1 MRWNATQ
8 SAQTEPEAQAR
19 DLDDRA
25 QFVGMRAG
33 IGTTAGWKP
42 AVHQNGLEAHSTGAD
57 VSCSHCG
64 LPVPAGLVE
73 PSASLQFCCTGCRT
87 VYDVI
92 RGCGLENYYR
102 LRSADDRAA
111 RPASVSGRTYSELD
125 DPTFATLYVRDTNNG
140 LKSVELLLEGIHCNA
155 CVWLVEKLPM
165 IASHVV
171 EARLDLGRSLV
182 RIAWNPARGSLSTAA
197 AALDSLGYTAHPA
210 RDTTARELRRREDR
224 KLLIKIAV
232 AGALAGNV
240 MLLAFALYGGM
251 FTGIEAS
258 IETMFRYC
266 STMLGV
272 LSLAWPGG
280 VFFRGAIAAIRTR
293 TAHLDLP
300 IAIGLSAGAV
310 AGVVNTILGRGE
322 IYFDSLCVLVFLLLI
337 GRWIQRRQQRSAA
350 DSVELLYCMTP
361 SVARVIEA
369 DRVRDSP
376 IEAVA
381 PGMLC
386 EVRAGETIPVDGVI
400 EAGSSAVDQSLLTG
414 ESQPQDVTIGAPVCA
429 GTLNVSGVL
438 RVRAEATG
446 EASRVGKLM
455 ALVQRS
461 AQESAPI
468 VRMADRIAGY
478 FTVGMISLA
487 TFTFGI
493 WALWD
498 VSRAIDHATALL
510 IVTCPCA
517 LGLATPLSMTVA
529 IGRAA
534 RRGILIKGGESIE
547 VLARTGTIVLD
558 KTGTLTEGK
567 AMLLAWHGDESLR
580 AAAVAVESC
589 SSHPI
594 ARAIVSASRETQ
606 PFPPVTNVRQIV
618 GGGIVGQ
625 VDGREIVIGSR
636 RFLESRGASVPADLG
651 IAADRALADG
661 CTPIFVASAGVAGAV
676 AVLGDPIRADARQS
690 LDALRKMGW
699 RIEILSG
706 DHSRVVAAVAERL
719 GVPAEQATGDASP
732 EDKLARVRELQGV
745 APAISRCFSADR
757 PPRDIEL
764 HSQAHPLIA
773 GATGP
778 VIMVGDGI
786 NDAAALRAATIG
798 IAVHGGAEA
807 SLSAASVYL
816 NQPGLSPIVELI
828 AAGRRATRVIRMN
841 LCASLCYNI
850 LAAALAMTGILNP
863 LIAAILM
870 PLSSLTVVSIAVG
883 GRSFS
888 ARSDRASLPD
898 GVRGGRSVA
907 SEPGA
912 QATGLCARETPLAS
926 SATHS
931 VSRLTPLARARGSDV
946 SDARASDSAAAQGSN
961 SLPNGGRA

>member
-1 MRWNATQ
+1 MRSNATM
-8 SAQTEPEAQAR
+8 SAPLQFEAQSGASR
-19 DLDDRA
+19 ATSIALDA
-25 QFVGMRAG
+25 
-33 IGTTAGWKP
+33 T
-42 AVHQNGLEAHSTGAD
+42 N
-57 VSCSHCG
+57 CSHCG

-73 PSASLQFCCTGCRT
+73 PNASLQFCCTGCRT

-92 RGCGLENYYR
+92 HGCGLESYYR
-102 LRSADDRAA
+102 LRKSDDQAA
-111 RPASVSGRTYSELD
+111 RPATVSGRSYLELD
-125 DPTFATLYVRDTNNG
+125 DPAFAELYVRDTQSG
-140 LKSVELLLEGIHCNA
+140 LKAVELLLEGIHCNA

-165 IASHVV
+165 LVPFVV
-171 EARLDLGRSLV
+171 ESRLDLGRSLV
-182 RIAWNPARGSLSTAA
+182 RITWDPSRGPLSQAA
-197 AALDSLGYTAHPA
+197 AALDSLGYAAHPA
-210 RDTTARELRRREDR
+210 RGTTARDLRRREDR

-251 FTGIEAS
+251 FTGIEAP

-266 STMLGV
+266 STILGV

-300 IAIGLSAGAV
+300 IAIGLSAGAI
-310 AGVVNTILGRGE
+310 AGVVNTILARGE

-361 SVARVIEA
+361 SMARIVEV
-369 DRVRDSP
+369 DRVREAP
-376 IEAVA
+376 IEAVT

-386 EVRAGETIPVDGVI
+386 EVRAGETIPVDGVV
-400 EAGSSAVDQSLLTG
+400 EYGASAVDQSLLTG
-414 ESQPQDVTIGAPVCA
+414 ESRPQDVATGDGVCA

-446 EASRVGKLM
+446 ESSRVGKLM

-461 AQESAPI
+461 AQDAAPI

-478 FTVGMISLA
+478 FTVTMISLA
-487 TFTFGI
+487 TLTFGI

-498 VSRAIDHATALL
+498 VSRAIDNATALL

-547 VLARTGTIVLD
+547 TLARTGTIVLD

-567 AMLLAWHGDESLR
+567 ATLLAWHGDDSLR
-580 AAAVAVESC
+580 AVAAAVESG

-594 ARAIVSASRETQ
+594 ARAIVAAVATEAL
-606 PFPPVTNVRQIV
+606 PVANNVHQV
-618 GGGIVGQ
+618 VAGGVVGQ
-625 VDGREIVIGSR
+625 VNGLEFVIGSR
-636 RFLESRGASVPADLG
+636 RFLELRGATVPADLG

-661 CTPIFVASAGVAGAV
+661 CTPIFVASAGVARAV
-676 AVLGDPIRADARQS
+676 TVLGDPIRADARRS
-690 LDALRKMGW
+690 LDALRDIGW

-719 GVPAEQATGDASP
+719 GVPHEHATGDASP
-732 EDKLARVRELQGV
+732 EDKLARVRELQL
-745 APAISRCFSADR
+745 R
-757 PPRDIEL
+757 
-764 HSQAHPLIA
+764 
-773 GATGP
+773 GP

-816 NQPGLSPIVELI
+816 NEPGLSPIVELI
-828 AAGRRATRVIRMN
+828 TSGRRATRVIRTN

-850 LAAALAMTGILNP
+850 LAASLAVIGVLNP

-883 GRSFS
+883 GHTFS
-888 ARSDRASLPD
+888 ARPKKAKVPRAGAL
-898 GVRGGRSVA
+898 VGG
-907 SEPGA
+907 
-912 QATGLCARETPLAS
+912 LA
-926 SATHS
+926 
-931 VSRLTPLARARGSDV
+931 
-946 SDARASDSAAAQGSN
+946 
-961 SLPNGGRA
+961 